1 LVVLPLYLARVG
13 TPPAVI
19 GGFFTASGAMTA
31 VLVAFS
37 GLLADRFGRR
47 RFLIAG
53 TVLPIASYLIF
64 AATTDVPW
72 LIVAS
77 ALGRV
82 GLANGAAG
90 ALTIVSRSEEH
101 TFELQS
107 PYDLVCRLLL
117 EKKKDT
123 ICVDIEVPLIWMC

>member
-1 LVVLPLYLARVG
+1 MFLSTVPGCYLLVVLPLYLARVG
-13 TPPAVI
+13 IEPAVI

-77 ALGRV
+77 ALGGA
-82 GLANGAAG
+82 GLAHGA
-90 ALTIVSRSEEH
+90 
-101 TFELQS
+101 
-107 PYDLVCRLLL
+107 
-117 EKKKDT
+117 
-123 ICVDIEVPLIWMC
+123 